1 MEKFKQLYED
11 YGCNITDKAVSK
23 AVADILE
30 KEYEANNNVK
40 VYKQCFN
47 SIDLTSLHTT
57 DTIEEIEAM
66 VKKVN
71 AFNTEFPDMPQVAAL
86 CVYPAMVETAVN
98 TLEVNLPVASVC
110 ACFPSSQTFI
120 EAKIAEVGLTVAA
133 GAKEIDVVQSVGTFL
148 SGRHVEV
155 SDELIELKSASRDAH
170 LKVILESGSLPSAEA
185 VKQASVIAM
194 TSGADFIKTSTGK
207 TSPAATL
214 EAAYVMCTAIK
225 AYYEKTGRK
234 VGFKPA
240 GGISTTEEA
249 VKFYTVARSVLGDGW
264 MNNGLFRIGASRLAN
279 SLLSSIYGKEIKYY

>member
-155 SDELIELKSASRDAH
+155 SDELIELKSACRDAH
-170 LKVILESGSLPSAEA
+170 LKVILESGSLPSAGA

>member
-155 SDELIELKSASRDAH
+155 SDELIELKSACRDAH

-264 MNNGLFRIGASRLAN
+264 MNNSLFRIGASRLAN

>member
-155 SDELIELKSASRDAH
+155 SDELIELKSACRDAH

-194 TSGADFIKTSTGK
+194 TSGADFIKTSTVK
-207 TSPAATL
+207 ASPAATL

>member
-155 SDELIELKSASRDAH
+155 SDELIELKSACRDAH